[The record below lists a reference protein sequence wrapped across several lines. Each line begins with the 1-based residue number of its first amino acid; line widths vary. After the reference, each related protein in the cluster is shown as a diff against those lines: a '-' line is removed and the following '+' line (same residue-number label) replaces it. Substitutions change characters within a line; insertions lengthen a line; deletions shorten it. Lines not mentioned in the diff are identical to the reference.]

1 MTQTET
7 RTETRVEDVNFVEF
21 AIQQVWMAA
30 GASEEHANAVAYAIG
45 FAHRQGKLNQGLGVY
60 EAIDIALQ
68 SGVLDIK
75 AEPEMIN
82 EGPSWAVYDGH
93 QSSGYWTMMKM
104 AQTAIDK
111 AREHAISIVYGGNHN
126 DAGSFAAYAYLA
138 HQQGMAAMTSNNT
151 VPLAAPYGG
160 MHNILSCPPFDTII
174 PSGQQAP
181 IWTSAK
187 FAEFYDADIA
197 EAVLHNKKMKG
208 EWLIDPVTGAVSD
221 DPTPYARPIEGYGR
235 VMDYRCGGQIESPRT
250 YALNLWNEGMT
261 AVLNPIGVTSA
272 EMPSIEDVEA
282 GSMPSVGGSYFLC
295 IDPSHFG
302 PLENVLKRSDDFIEA
317 IKQVQPRPGHTVRI
331 PGESGYQSLQE
342 DNSQVE
348 VLDNHWQPFFEN
360 IAARYGLSEEKL
372 REEFSKQEN

>member
-1 MTQTET
+1 MTATET
-7 RTETRVEDVNFVEF
+7 QQEDVNFVEF
-21 AIQQVWMAA
+21 AIKRVWMAA
-30 GASEEHANAVAYAIG
+30 GACEEHAEAVAYAIG

-75 AEPEMIN
+75 AEPEMID
-82 EGPSWAVYDGH
+82 EGPTWAVFDGH
-93 QSSGYWTMMKM
+93 KSSGYWTLKKM
-104 AQTAIDK
+104 AETAITK

-126 DAGSFAAYAYLA
+126 DAGSFSAYAYLA

-160 MHNILSCPPFDTII
+160 MTNLLSCPPFDTII
-174 PSGQQAP
+174 PSGQEAP
-181 IWTSAK
+181 IWTSVK

-208 EWLIDPVTGAVSD
+208 PWLIDPVSGELSD
-221 DPTPYARPIEGYGR
+221 DPTPYARPLEGYGR

-250 YALNLWNEGMT
+250 YALNLWNEGMS

-272 EMPSIEDVEA
+272 DMPSIEDVEA
-282 GSMPSVGGSYFLC
+282 GAMPSVGGSYFLC

-302 PLENVLKRSDDFIEA
+302 PLAKVQERSDRFINA
-317 IKQVQPRPGHTVRI
+317 IKRVQPRPEHQVRI
-331 PGESGYQSLQE
+331 PGEQGYQQLQ
-342 DNSQVE
+342 DNSSE
-348 VLDNHWQPFFEN
+348 VDVLTNHWRPFFDH
-360 IAARYGLSEEKL
+360 IAARYGLTEQQL
-372 REEFSKQEN
+372 RQDYRQSIA